1 MESQA
6 KVDAAPSALRCSQ
19 LPDDDVV
26 ASIEWLRETALDED
40 TTFNDQRS
48 FYIRAKDGICVALVS
63 VDACD
68 GGWSTPKLFGNAS
81 YPYGLI
87 SDKPTRGRIRTLCEV
102 VGQAY

>member
-1 MESQA
+1 MESQE

-19 LPDDDVV
+19 LPDDDTI
-26 ASIEWLRETALDED
+26 ASIDWLRTTALGED
-40 TTFNDQRS
+40 TTFNDQRT
-48 FYIRAKDGICVALVS
+48 FYIRTKDGICVAVVA
-63 VDACD
+63 VDACV

-87 SDKPTRGRIRTLCEV
+87 SDKPTRGRIRALCDV